1 MDDNLN
7 EAMKWFRQGERDLV
21 SARNSLST
29 SDYNWACFQA
39 QQSAEKS
46 LKAILYVKGFRK
58 ILTHSVYDLVREI
71 GKSDSSFLDMKKEA
85 KVLDAVY
92 ITTRYPDSI
101 VGDLTP
107 SEFFDEEDAEEC
119 ISCAELLLK
128 KAGTAL
134 HF

>member
-1 MDDNLN
+1 
-7 EAMKWFRQGERDLV
+7 
-21 SARNSLST
+21 
-29 SDYNWACFQA
+29 
-39 QQSAEKS
+39 
-46 LKAILYVKGFRK
+46 
-58 ILTHSVYDLVREI
+58 
-71 GKSDSSFLDMKKEA
+71 MKKEA

-92 ITTRYPDSI
+92 ITTWYPDSI

-128 KAGTAL
+128 KAGTVL